1 MAMPTFEIHIGQQ
14 TRTLRV
20 DFKCIRIAHKLL
32 GRDPRTALLMDDGPA
47 TICDLLACAL
57 IASMGDKADANR
69 VGAWL
74 SAEPGRFLEFQD
86 IVTRAYTSY
95 YEALGIV
102 EKRVDEDKPK
112 GGESAPR

>member
-1 MAMPTFEIHIGQQ
+1 MAMPTTEIHIGGQ

-32 GRDPRTALLMDDGPA
+32 GRDPRAALLTDANPA
-47 TICDLLACAL
+47 VICDLLACAL

-69 VGAWL
+69 VGVWM
-74 SAEPGRFLEFQD
+74 SAEPERYLEFYE
-86 IVTRAYTSY
+86 VTAKV
-95 YEALGIV
+95 YEAFYEATGVI
-102 EKRVDEDKPK
+102 EKSVDADKPK